1 MIATRGGERYA
12 AATSMRE
19 QVLLVNPNRVRPPI
33 APIAV
38 DYVATALE
46 RQGLGVR
53 VLDLAWSLSVE
64 DDVRDAL
71 RERPLLVGLTL
82 RNLDDSSAASRVSFL
97 PDHREVVGAIRRH
110 TDAPLVLGGVGFSI
124 APAAALLA
132 LGADF
137 GVRGEG
143 EGALAAL
150 ARGRAPES
158 IPGLLWRDRG
168 NLRVNRPRPIDL
180 PSQAAPRRTF
190 VDNARYLRE
199 GAQVGFETSRGCPMA
214 CRYCADPLAQGRALR
229 LRDPESVADEIAEL
243 CAGGIDVLHT
253 CDSEFGL
260 DPAHGKGVASAIAAR
275 GLGTRLRWYAY
286 CTPSGFTDGLASAM
300 RAAGC
305 AGVNFGIDHVDDTLL
320 ARLGRAHRLA
330 DIERARAACRRAGLR
345 VMFDLILGGPGE
357 TRETI
362 AGAIEVLRRLDPE
375 AVGVTLGLRLYRG
388 TPLGD
393 ELAPAGLPAR
403 RGVQAPD
410 GGLLGPSFY
419 VDVALGD
426 DVGPWL
432 SSVIAGDPR
441 FFFLAEAGAGA
452 DAASY
457 NYNDNGPLEKAIA
470 AGARGAYWDI
480 LRSRRTG

>member
-1 MIATRGGERYA
+1 
-12 AATSMRE
+12 MRE
-19 QVLLVNPNRVRPPI
+19 HVLLVNPNRIRPPI
-33 APIAV
+33 APIGV
-38 DYVATALE
+38 DYVSTALE

-64 DDVRDAL
+64 DDVRAAL
-71 RERPLLVGLTL
+71 RERPVLVGLTL

-97 PDHREVVGAIRRH
+97 QDHRDVVAAIRRH
-110 TDAPLVLGGVGFSI
+110 TDAPIVLGGVGFSI

-137 GVRGEG
+137 GVRGDG
-143 EGALAAL
+143 EEALAAL
-150 ARGRAPES
+150 ARGRAAES
-158 IPGLLWRDRG
+158 IPGLLWCDGGR
-168 NLRVNRPRPIDL
+168 LRRNPPRPIDL
-180 PSQAAPRRTF
+180 ESQAAPRRTF

-214 CRYCADPLAQGRALR
+214 CRYCADPVAKGRALR
-229 LRDPESVADEIAEL
+229 LRAPESVADEVAEL

-260 DPAHGKGVASAIAAR
+260 DAAHGKAVAFAIAAR
-275 GLGTRLRWYAY
+275 GLGARVRWYAY
-286 CTPSGFTDGLASAM
+286 CTPSGFTVDLASAM

-305 AGVNFGIDHVDDTLL
+305 AGVNFGIDHVDDALL
-320 ARLGRAHRLA
+320 ARLGRAHRFA
-330 DIERARAACRRAGLR
+330 DVERARSACRRAGLK

-357 TRETI
+357 TRGTI
-362 AGAIEVLRRLDPE
+362 ARAIDLLRTLDPE
-375 AVGVTLGLRLYRG
+375 AVGVTLGLRLYRE

-393 ELAPAGLPAR
+393 ELAPAGLPAQSGAR
-403 RGVQAPD
+403 AAD
-410 GGLLGPSFY
+410 DDLLGPSFF
-419 VDVALGD
+419 VDEALGD

-432 SSVIAGDPR
+432 SSAIAGDPR

-452 DAASY
+452 EAASY
-457 NYNDNGPLEKAIA
+457 NYNDNGPLAEAIA

-480 LRSRRTG
+480 LRSRRSS

>member
-1 MIATRGGERYA
+1 
-12 AATSMRE
+12 MRE
-19 QVLLVNPNRVRPPI
+19 HVLLVNPNRIRPPI

-38 DYVATALE
+38 EHLASALE
-46 RQGLGVR
+46 RQGTCVR
-53 VLDLAWSLSVE
+53 VLDLAWSRSVD
-64 DDVRDAL
+64 DDVRAAV
-71 RERPLLVGLTL
+71 RERPVLVGLTL

-97 PDHREVVGAIRRH
+97 PDHQEVVAAIRRH

-143 EGALAAL
+143 EDALALL
-150 ARGRAPES
+150 ARGCAPES
-158 IPGLLWRDRG
+158 IPGLLWRDGG
-168 NLRVNRPRPIDL
+168 NLREKPPRPIDL

-190 VDNARYLRE
+190 IDNARYLRE

-214 CRYCADPLAQGRALR
+214 CRYCADPLAGGRALR
-229 LRDPESVADEIAEL
+229 RRAPESVADEVAEL

-260 DPAHGKGVASAIAAR
+260 DPAHAEAVSSAIAAR
-275 GLGTRLRWYAY
+275 GLGARVRWYAY
-286 CTPSGFTDGLASAM
+286 CTPSGFTAGLASAM

-305 AGVNFGIDHVDDTLL
+305 VGVNFGIDHVDDTLL
-320 ARLGRAHRLA
+320 ARLGRVHRLA
-330 DIERARAACRRAGLR
+330 DIERARGACLRAGLK

-357 TRETI
+357 TRATI
-362 AGAIEVLRRLDPE
+362 AGAIEAMLRLDPE

-403 RGVQAPD
+403 RGVHAAD
-410 GGLLGPSFY
+410 GDLLGPSFFI
-419 VDVALGD
+419 DEALGD
-426 DVGPWL
+426 DIRPWL

-457 NYNDNGPLEKAIA
+457 NYNDNGPLEEAIA

-480 LRSRRTG
+480 LRSRRTS